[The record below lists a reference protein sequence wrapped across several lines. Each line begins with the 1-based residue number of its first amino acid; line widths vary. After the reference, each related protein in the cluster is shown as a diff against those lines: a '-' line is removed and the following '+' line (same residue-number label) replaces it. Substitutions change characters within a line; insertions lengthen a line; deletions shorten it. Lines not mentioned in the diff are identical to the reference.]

1 MTWAIPTPVFL
12 ELHVALSLLGILT
25 GFIVVFGMLN
35 GRHLAIWSA
44 VFLATTFLTGV
55 TGFPLAPFGIDPP
68 RIIGGLLI
76 CLLIAAGSALYFFAL
91 TGAARSVYV
100 FCSVAALYLNV
111 FVAIV
116 QAFRKVGAL
125 HALAP
130 TQSEPPF
137 AVAQILVLAVFV
149 ALGFLAWRRLQSPLT
164 SIAAHA

>member
-1 MTWAIPTPVFL
+1 VTWAIPTPVFL

-25 GFIVVFGMLN
+25 GVIVVFGMLN

-44 VFLATTFLTGV
+44 AFLATTILTGV
-55 TGFPLAPFGIDPP
+55 TGFPLAPFGLDPP

-76 CLLIAAGSALYFFAL
+76 CLLIAAGSALFFFVL

-116 QAFRKVGAL
+116 QAFPKVGTL

-137 AVAQILVLAVFV
+137 SAVQILALAAFI
-149 ALGFLAWRRLQSPLT
+149 ALGVSAWRRLQSPFT
-164 SIAAHA
+164 SVTA